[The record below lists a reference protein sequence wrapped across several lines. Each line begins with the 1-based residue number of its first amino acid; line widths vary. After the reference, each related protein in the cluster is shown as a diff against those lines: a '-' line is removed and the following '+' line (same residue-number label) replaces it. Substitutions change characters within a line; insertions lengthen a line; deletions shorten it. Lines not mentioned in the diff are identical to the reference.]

1 MRAYSLIG
9 FISFLV
15 SVPQSPD
22 FPLLRDCWSLRALS
36 RHLPHG
42 LVQAQG
48 WRVPLAPDRQGMS
61 HHSLIKII
69 CCVLTVLLQ
78 YMFNSLYS
86 LHLFFVTL

>member
-69 CCVLTVLLQ
+69 CFLTVVIQ